1 MNEYSIGDAYTSKKD
16 LHNIREGDVVYV
28 AWHDGRHRLCAVRQ
42 NNNGNLIVE
51 TPNKGILEVT
61 NYKALRRAQQFRRFF

>member
-16 LHNIREGDVVYV
+16 LLDVKVGDNVYV
-28 AWHDGRHRLCAVRQ
+28 AWHDGKHRLCSVRQ
-42 NNNGNLIVE
+42 NNNGNLVVE

-61 NYKALRRAQQFRRFF
+61 NYNALRRAQQFRRFL